1 MSIDTPADIDQ
12 IATRIAGQYLD
23 APISCASLYRAVADA
38 LMAERASTQAEILRL
53 RALLDSI
60 IARDDRNGS
69 LPEWYR
75 HEIDANYERSAL
87 SQDGEE

>member
-1 MSIDTPADIDQ
+1 MSEIMLKTGL
-12 IATRIAGQYLD
+12 AGYQAL
-23 APISCASLYRAVADA
+23 VAD
-38 LMAERASTQAEILRL
+38 LEYRLESTQAEILRL

-75 HEIDANYERSAL
+75 HEIDANYARSTPPRTEGDAP
-87 SQDGEE
+87 

>member
-1 MSIDTPADIDQ
+1 MSIDNLIERLRKPHRQMHRSGRVVEKSSPAIQ
-12 IATRIAGQYLD
+12 HEAAN
-23 APISCASLYRAVADA
+23 SL
-38 LMAERASTQAEILRL
+38 ASTQAEILRL

-75 HEIDANYERSAL
+75 HEIDANYERPAPPPI
-87 SQDGEE
+87 DGED